1 MFCLQSFIY
10 GELHLHTLLGQQYE
24 CPLCSCFCRPEPV
37 TLQVTTYIEI
47 KDTVQDIDPVSTA
60 IIKKSKNR
68 LSHKKMKKKK

>member
-60 IIKKSKNR
+60 IIKKIEK
-68 LSHKKMKKKK
+68 